1 MKKRVLI
8 LQSKG
13 RQVGGVWFVNRTLAE
28 GLADRGYEVE
38 ILCVRNNPTDMI
50 PKHKDNIKVFTINEK
65 DLWEITK
72 RRDILDSLKSFNI
85 FKTLKLLLK
94 RRSEIKILKNDYK
107 KIKDY
112 ILKYNPNVIIN
123 SHYELLDAIPDEYL
137 GVTINEIHTS
147 YNRVKIECLDAI
159 KKLNKYNNKLGK
171 MVWLTNATCMD
182 AINDGYKN
190 SICIYNPIRFSVKNS
205 ADVVNNKTLVTMCRL
220 SSVEKRLDL
229 MVEIVNEIFKDKEL
243 KDWTLELY
251 GPGEPDSKTLEI
263 INNNKQI
270 KIMGSTDNVEDALIN
285 SSIYLST
292 SPYEG
297 LSLSILEAM
306 ECGVPTVA
314 YHFGESTEEEII
326 DNMTG
331 LIIPF
336 GSKEEYVNKLTD
348 LMKDNEKLS
357 KMGQN
362 CKNKSKDF
370 SIEKILNEWEK
381 LFESLEKGD

>member
-1 MKKRVLI
+1 MKKKVLI

-38 ILCVRNNPTDMI
+38 VLCVRNNPTDMI

-72 RRDILDSLKSFNI
+72 RRDILNSLKSLNV
-85 FKTLKLLLK
+85 FKFLKLLFK
-94 RRSEIKILKNDYK
+94 RRKELKILKNDYK

-112 ILKYNPNVIIN
+112 IFKYNPNFIIN
-123 SHYELLDAIPDEYL
+123 SHYELLDAIPKEYL

-147 YNRVKIECLDAI
+147 YNRVKVECLDAI

-171 MVWLTNATCMD
+171 MVWLTNATCKD
-182 AINDGYKN
+182 AIDDGYKN
-190 SICIYNPIRFSVKNS
+190 SICIYNPIRFNVESS
-205 ADVVNNKTLVTMCRL
+205 ADVVNNKKLVTMCRL
-220 SSVEKRLDL
+220 SSNEKRLDL
-229 MVEIVNEIFKDKEL
+229 MVEIVNEIFKDKDL
-243 KDWTLELY
+243 KDWSLELY

-263 INNNKQI
+263 INNNDQI
-270 KIMGSTDNVEDALIN
+270 KIMGSTDKPEEALLK

-326 DNMTG
+326 ENETG

-336 GSKEEYVNKLTD
+336 GNKEEYINKLSN
-348 LMKDNEKLS
+348 LMKDNDKLS
-357 KMGQN
+357 KMSLN
-362 CKNKSKDF
+362 SKNKAEDF
-370 SIEKILNEWEK
+370 SIEKILNEWGN
-381 LFESLEKGD
+381 LLESLEKGD